1 MLAQYCTVLAHFP
14 QCAPELLMHLI
25 TLLKSFNSR
34 TCQLILGAGAL
45 QLVGLKTISVKTL
58 ALAARCLQLI
68 IHFIPEIKKQFLETL
83 GEKSQTNQGRH
94 FDTTLRDYNDHVEEI
109 FSKLIAV
116 VDQHLVNGLNQVS
129 GVLFAKTSLS

>member
-14 QCAPELLMHLI
+14 QCGPELVMHLI

-45 QLVGLKTISVKTL
+45 KLVGLKSISVKTL

-68 IHFIPEIKKQFLETL
+68 IRVIPEVKKEFLDTL
-83 GEKSQTNQGRH
+83 MSRGHINQGRH
-94 FDTTLRDYNDHVEEI
+94 FDSALRDYNDHVEEI

-116 VDQHLVNGLNQVS
+116 VDQHLVTGLDQVIFK
-129 GVLFAKTSLS
+129 L

>member
-14 QCAPELLMHLI
+14 QCGPELVMNLI
-25 TLLKSFNSR
+25 SLLKSFNSR

-45 QLVGLKTISVKTL
+45 KLVGLKSISVKNL

-68 IHFIPEIKKQFLETL
+68 IRFIPEVKKEFLDTL
-83 GEKSQTNQGRH
+83 TSRGHINQGRH
-94 FDTTLRDYNDHVEEI
+94 FDSTLRDYNDHVEEI

-116 VDQHLVNGLNQVS
+116 VDQHLTTGLDQVNLN
-129 GVLFAKTSLS
+129 